1 MIHHILVQIKKNT
14 DAFINKVIDIT
25 IAGIH
30 RVDYPNIWASTK
42 KREFDFMSP
51 NTWRAV
57 IHGVA
62 KSRTRLSDWTELNNN
77 LSKCKSFISFQGH
90 IFFF

>member
-1 MIHHILVQIKKNT
+1 
-14 DAFINKVIDIT
+14 
-25 IAGIH
+25 
-30 RVDYPNIWASTK
+30 
-42 KREFDFMSP
+42 MSP

-62 KSRTRLSDWTELNNN
+62 KSQTRLSDWTELNNN

-90 IFFF
+90 IFFLSIKSFRPFECEQTWWNAFSLKRMRLFLVPN